1 VVVQWKEF
9 IMFFFFTLQVGG
21 VPVERIY
28 QDVTGPV
35 VLKDGSKSLVIKAD
49 PKACT

>member
-1 VVVQWKEF
+1 
-9 IMFFFFTLQVGG
+9 MFFLFFFTLQVGG